1 MEIPYRDTQA
11 LYLCRRYSE
20 RTGEPDGYEYNH
32 HLSADEASDVLAR
45 FGMAYAYHRNG
56 ILRDAADSQTS
67 GEKYRKT
74 SAQVGNEHPDGDFR
88 RQRPGAEEG
97 V

>member
-20 RTGEPDGYEYNH
+20 RTGEPDGDEYNH

-56 ILRDAADSQTS
+56 ILRDAGDSEADRENDAEA
-67 GEKYRKT
+67 GR
-74 SAQVGNEHPDGDFR
+74 EHGM
-88 RQRPGAEEG
+88 
-97 V
+97 